1 MRPVGRVE
9 LAISPQTQR
18 ALHVSDRKA
27 VSNLRTDT
35 KNARSEAAQNRV
47 LTGIVSDLLIGIWS
61 AREASGQSRTAAAVT
76 AQPVLRIFDS
86 TDPTANLY
94 AAFAI
99 SSNKSG
105 PRRAM
110 L

>member
-9 LAISPQTQR
+9 LAISPQTQG
-18 ALHVSDRKA
+18 AQHVSDREA

-61 AREASGQSRTAAAVT
+61 AREASGQSRRAAAVT
-76 AQPVLRIFDS
+76 AQPVLKIFDS
-86 TDPTANLY
+86 ACPIAKLC
-94 AAFAI
+94 AVFAI
-99 SSNKSG
+99 SSSKSG
-105 PRRAM
+105 PRSAM